1 MEKIKPSH
9 RSKARS
15 LALQAIYQWQL
26 TGDSATDIRNQFEE
40 KITTKKVDLAYFHT
54 LLDGVVIQVATVDQ
68 QFIPLLD
75 RKVDDLDMVELAVLR
90 LAVYELLY
98 RTEIPHKVVINEALE
113 LTKTFGSCDGYRYI
127 NGVLDSLLSS
137 LPSSTG

>member
-9 RSKARS
+9 RRKARS

-26 TGDSATDIRNQFEE
+26 TGDSAADIRNQFSE

-54 LLDGVVIQVATVDQ
+54 LLDGVIAQADTIDQ
-68 QFIPLLD
+68 LFIPLLD
-75 RKVDDLDMVELAVLR
+75 RKIGDLDMVEIAVLR
-90 LAVYELLY
+90 MAVYELLH

-113 LTKTFGSCDGYRYI
+113 LTKIFGSSEGYKYI
-127 NGVLDSLLSS
+127 NGVLDTLVKKF
-137 LPSSTG
+137 